1 MVYTVKQKDS
11 FMLRPLMLVVLA
23 TVCAAEAL
31 PQPAAL
37 PDAQIFA
44 VVVVPNLKD
53 TLGRCEQI
61 AELFAPGSVKA
72 GALAT
77 LVGTRIDDPGLG
89 KLAAGPLVVV
99 VGPGGMAPSAA
110 LLIPSAEPELHAA
123 AIRRTG
129 VQVEIVGGLM
139 VVGNKAADVALGQR
153 LATSYASFAEMAI
166 DGDMRV
172 VIAPSRILAA
182 YKPVLGGLI
191 QVMTG
196 QIAKQ
201 PNGQQMAAFLGLEVQ
216 ALLMITD
223 DIAALQIDVDLANQ
237 VVTTHTLLAAVPGSK
252 LASAMVAPLPATA
265 PAPALRMGNEP
276 GYMLCTARFNG
287 VALYSWM
294 GDLLSD
300 LQKKPEGATL
310 ISDDLITMT
319 RDMSTVMNGGLA
331 MRMRALDGA
340 PMSMD
345 VAFDCQDAA
354 KLTSFYERMLT
365 VMFGDTPIGHI
376 YSGMGVSATLE
387 HDVRKSGGFA
397 VQRVHY
403 VLDADKMPA
412 GQADQM
418 RNMMRDV
425 EFSVIPG
432 VALLSQN
439 PASLDR
445 LVQGGAGEMTTHA
458 AQSFGQNHDG
468 YVDVD
473 YLALMKAVLTNNPAM
488 QGMPFAAALA
498 TMPVSEPTSMAWSAA
513 EGRVSVDAR
522 VPLKPFADLAAAVR
536 QARNEPAPVGQPVF

>member
-1 MVYTVKQKDS
+1 
-11 FMLRPLMLVVLA
+11 MLRSLMLVVLA

-44 VVVVPNLKD
+44 VVIVPNLKE

-61 AELFAPGSVKA
+61 AELFAPGLVKA
-72 GALAT
+72 GALAD
-77 LVGTRIDDPGLG
+77 LVGTRFDDPGLG

-99 VGPGGMAPSAA
+99 IGPGGMAPSAA
-110 LLIPSAEPELHAA
+110 LLIPSTEPELHAA

-129 VQVEIVGGLM
+129 VQVEIAGGLM
-139 VVGNKAADVALGQR
+139 VVGKKAADVALGQR

-172 VIAPSRILAA
+172 LIAPSRILAA

-196 QIAKQ
+196 QLAKQ
-201 PNGQQMAAFLGLEVQ
+201 PNGEQLAAFLGLEVH

-237 VVTTHTLLAAVPGSK
+237 VVTTHTLLVAVPGSK
-252 LASAMVAPLPATA
+252 LASAMVAPQPATA

-294 GDLLSD
+294 ADLLSD

-319 RDMSTVMNGGLA
+319 RDMSTVMNGGVA
-331 MRMRALDGA
+331 MRMHALDGA

-345 VAFDCQDAA
+345 VAFDCQDAT

-365 VMFGDTPIGHI
+365 VMFGDTPIGRM
-376 YSGMGVSATLE
+376 YAAMGMSATLE

-418 RNMMRDV
+418 RNMMHDL
-425 EFSVIPG
+425 EYAVIPG

-439 PASLDR
+439 SASLDR

-458 AQSFGQNHDG
+458 AQSFGQNRDG

-473 YLALMKAVLTNNPAM
+473 YLALMKAVFANNPVM

-498 TMPVSEPTSMAWSAA
+498 TMPASEPTSMAWSAA

-522 VPLKPFADLAAAVR
+522 VPLKPFADLTAAFR